1 MHNIDNMLPPV
12 MLMPL
17 QPSLVITEEP
27 TLIQETLSLHDHKK
41 IEVKKRV
48 GNGGAGGQVG
58 KRSVDEEYIEGGGL
72 DIYNT
77 NEVIYSQINQRYKVP
92 QHQYTNDERFRDSTL
107 LYSQID
113 YKLN

>member
-1 MHNIDNMLPPV
+1 LVNSVRDSNFNKSVTDTGDEEQIQNIESMLPV

-41 IEVKKRV
+41 IEVKQRMK
-48 GNGGAGGQVG
+48 
-58 KRSVDEEYIEGGGL
+58 SVDEDYMGSV

-77 NEVIYSQINQRYKVP
+77 NEVIYSQTNQRYKVA
-92 QHQYTNDERFRDSTL
+92 
-107 LYSQID
+107 
-113 YKLN
+113 